1 MRRIEIVANTHPMAV
16 PAHSKKKK
24 RSGHARFRK
33 YWWLAPVF
41 GGVIF
46 LGYLATGPRWIGP
59 RVLSRSGAPIK
70 GYISDVEALKAEY
83 QRFQGKKLKNPQ
95 VEQRFNLVNERIA
108 QQDYESAA
116 IILESVAQ
124 DAAVPLVFNDL
135 GVVYAQLNDRSRSVN
150 AFREALARD
159 IDYKPVRVNLDRLR
173 NITANAAEP
182 VSREI
187 EPNNPVLLANFISL
201 GR

>member
-108 QQDYESAA
+108 QQD
-116 IILESVAQ
+116 
-124 DAAVPLVFNDL
+124 
-135 GVVYAQLNDRSRSVN
+135 RSEEHTS
-150 AFREALARD
+150 ELQ
-159 IDYKPVRVNLDRLR
+159 
-173 NITANAAEP
+173 
-182 VSREI
+182 SRG
-187 EPNNPVLLANFISL
+187 LISY
-201 GR
+201 